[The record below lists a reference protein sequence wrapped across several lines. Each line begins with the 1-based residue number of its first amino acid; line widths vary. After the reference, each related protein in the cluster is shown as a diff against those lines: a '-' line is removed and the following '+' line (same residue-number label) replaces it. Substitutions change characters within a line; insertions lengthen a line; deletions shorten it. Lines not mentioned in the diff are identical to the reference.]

1 MQSRGLHTCS
11 HHNRFFKVELQ
22 NLASRANTCAKCRFW
37 KPEFRFWVGFCSAFW
52 KYYKTAARS
61 SKVSFR
67 AHFVQFHWDFIA
79 MFRIVDTF
87 FTISLQTFEGRNSEV
102 HFARQKQCFGEHPC
116 ARLQPQQ
123 FFSRFPYKT
132 AAKTTKMNPKKNNTK
147 EPEGTR
153 GALHHP

>member
-1 MQSRGLHTCS
+1 MT
-11 HHNRFFKVELQ
+11 
-22 NLASRANTCAKCRFW
+22 
-37 KPEFRFWVGFCSAFW
+37 
-52 KYYKTAARS
+52 
-61 SKVSFR
+61 FR

-87 FTISLQTFEGRNSEV
+87 FTINLQTFEGRNSEV
-102 HFARQKQCFGEHPC
+102 HFARQKQCFGEHLC
-116 ARLQPQQ
+116 ARLQPQR

-153 GALHHP
+153 GELHHPNIIEKSEPLTASEVREESQRKKTFRTTEIKLTRDPQQTH

>member
-1 MQSRGLHTCS
+1 
-11 HHNRFFKVELQ
+11 
-22 NLASRANTCAKCRFW
+22 
-37 KPEFRFWVGFCSAFW
+37 
-52 KYYKTAARS
+52 
-61 SKVSFR
+61 
-67 AHFVQFHWDFIA
+67 

-87 FTISLQTFEGRNSEV
+87 FTINLQTFEGRNSEV

-116 ARLQPQQ
+116 ARLQPQR

-153 GALHHP
+153 GKLHHPNIIDKSEPLIASDVTGIILCMI